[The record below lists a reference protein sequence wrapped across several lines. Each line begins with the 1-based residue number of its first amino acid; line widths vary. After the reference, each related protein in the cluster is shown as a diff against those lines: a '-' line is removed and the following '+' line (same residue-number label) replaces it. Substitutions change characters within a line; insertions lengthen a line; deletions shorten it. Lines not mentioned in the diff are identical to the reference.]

1 MSKNDYLAKQK
12 ALMQASFETGEEI
25 GMQRMWDYIQI
36 ALRSPEVMG
45 KDTLGK
51 SRMEKLYKKTV
62 ELADQ
67 FRLAFTTDP
76 EADYAQEQLDAA
88 LREVWGDDLQ
98 TFYER
103 YPQIK
108 RIDYNKPHK
117 DRRSKG

>member
-1 MSKNDYLAKQK
+1 MAKNDYLAKQK

-45 KDTLGK
+45 KDTIGK
-51 SRMEKLYKKTV
+51 SRMKKLYKKTV

-76 EADYAQEQLDAA
+76 EADYVQEQLDAA

-103 YPQIK
+103 YPQVK
-108 RIDYNKPHK
+108 RIDYTKPHR
-117 DRRSKG
+117 DRR

>member
-1 MSKNDYLAKQK
+1 MAKNDYLAKQK

-45 KDTLGK
+45 KDTVGK
-51 SRMEKLYKKTV
+51 SRMQKLYKKTV

-76 EADYAQEQLDAA
+76 EADYVQEQLDAA

-103 YPQIK
+103 YPQVK
-108 RIDYNKPHK
+108 RIDYTKPHK
-117 DRRSKG
+117 GRR